1 MARSAVRSLW
11 VDPRALQ
18 PPVRVWRDWALVGV
32 FIALAVLEG
41 VLRRDV
47 AWAAL
52 GTVQTVALAFTLLWR
67 RTHPLPMLALAFG
80 VSAVVGLVVF
90 LADAG
95 GGSVAFISMVYFLV
109 LVYAVFRWGSGQAA
123 VIGSVIALAGGA
135 LSSAMDRAPLDE
147 ALFGV
152 IVLALPAILG
162 ASVRLRA
169 IARLRAF
176 DEVRLREREQLA
188 RELHDTVAH
197 HVSAM
202 VVRAQAGRV
211 LAPARPGAAVEALEV
226 IEAEGARTLAELRTM
241 VGVLRAHDEAELA
254 PQRGVADVDGLART
268 AGEAPLVEVHRSGDL
283 DNLSPSVGAASYRIA
298 QESVTNATRHAR
310 HATRIV
316 VQVTGERDHV
326 RVSVRDDGDPVPTG
340 RPRDGYGLVGMT
352 ERATL
357 LGGALHAGP
366 GPDRGWAVDAV
377 LPRRGPTP

>member
-1 MARSAVRSLW
+1 
-11 VDPRALQ
+11 
-18 PPVRVWRDWALVGV
+18 
-32 FIALAVLEG
+32 
-41 VLRRDV
+41 
-47 AWAAL
+47 
-52 GTVQTVALAFTLLWR
+52 
-67 RTHPLPMLALAFG
+67 
-80 VSAVVGLVVF
+80 
-90 LADAG
+90 
-95 GGSVAFISMVYFLV
+95 
-109 LVYAVFRWGSGQAA
+109 
-123 VIGSVIALAGGA
+123 
-135 LSSAMDRAPLDE
+135 
-147 ALFGV
+147 
-152 IVLALPAILG
+152 
-162 ASVRLRA
+162 
-169 IARLRAF
+169 
-176 DEVRLREREQLA
+176 
-188 RELHDTVAH
+188 
-197 HVSAM
+197 
-202 VVRAQAGRV
+202 
-211 LAPARPGAAVEALEV
+211 
-226 IEAEGARTLAELRTM
+226 M

>member
-1 MARSAVRSLW
+1 VARSAVRSLW

-80 VSAVVGLVVF
+80 VSSVVGLIAF
-90 LADAG
+90 LRG
-95 GGSVAFISMVYFLV
+95 SGGSVAFISMVYFLV

-176 DEVRLREREQLA
+176 DEVRVREREQLA

>member
-80 VSAVVGLVVF
+80 VSSVAGLIAF
-90 LADAG
+90 LRG
-95 GGSVAFISMVYFLV
+95 SGGSVAFISMVYFLV

-176 DEVRLREREQLA
+176 DEVRVREREQLA

-268 AGEAPLVEVHRSGDL
+268 AGEAPLVEVHRSGEL

>member
-1 MARSAVRSLW
+1 VARSAVRSLW

-109 LVYAVFRWGSGQAA
+109 LVYAVFRWGSGRAA
-123 VIGSVIALAGGA
+123 VIGSVIALTGGA

>member
-80 VSAVVGLVVF
+80 VSSVVGLIAF
-90 LADAG
+90 LRG
-95 GGSVAFISMVYFLV
+95 SGGSVAFISMVYFLV

-176 DEVRLREREQLA
+176 DEVRVREREQLA

>member
-80 VSAVVGLVVF
+80 VSSVAGLIAF
-90 LADAG
+90 LRG
-95 GGSVAFISMVYFLV
+95 SGGSVAFISMVYFLV

-176 DEVRLREREQLA
+176 DEVRVREREQLA

>member
-1 MARSAVRSLW
+1 VARSAVRSLW

-80 VSAVVGLVVF
+80 VSSVAGLIAF
-90 LADAG
+90 LRG
-95 GGSVAFISMVYFLV
+95 SGGSVAFISMVYFLV

-176 DEVRLREREQLA
+176 DEVRVREREQLA